1 MTSVP
6 MIEIWRGNLAE
17 EVHYGHAV
25 ICGADGQV
33 VSAWG
38 DPTALIYP
46 RSSCKIIQALPLVES
61 GAADAAGLTARHL
74 ALACASHKGGAI
86 HTDLVADWLKGI
98 GCGESDLLCGV
109 QEPGDTD
116 ARDNL
121 IRRGEHACQLHNNC
135 SGKHAGFLTLAG
147 HIGAGR
153 DYVAIDHP
161 VQQSFAEAFADLTD
175 RPVDGWGVDGCSA
188 PNFVVPVA
196 GLARAMAR
204 LANSGSAGGA
214 RDAAAARLRDAMRAH
229 PELVGGKGSAC
240 TDLMQALS
248 GRGVVKVGGSDV
260 YTAMLPELGLGIA
273 VKITDGSLTAVRA
286 AITALLIRVGALD
299 RGHPAAERYL
309 TGKLR
314 NWRGLAT
321 GQIRLAPGFG

>member
-6 MIEIWRGNLAE
+6 MIEIWRGDLAE
-17 EVHYGHAV
+17 EVHLGHAV
-25 ICGADGQV
+25 ICGAGGQIL
-33 VSAWG
+33 SAWG
-38 DPTALIYP
+38 DTDALIYP

-61 GAADAAGLTARHL
+61 GAADAAGLTDRHL
-74 ALACASHKGGAI
+74 ALACASHRGGVI

-98 GCGESDLLCGV
+98 GRGESDLLCGV

-116 ARDNL
+116 ARDGL

-147 HIGAGR
+147 HLGAGLQ
-153 DYVAIDHP
+153 YVAIDHP
-161 VQQSFAEAFADLTD
+161 VQRAFAEAFADLTD

-204 LANSGSAGGA
+204 LARSGKGGGV
-214 RDAAAARLRDAMRAH
+214 RDAAAARLRDAMIAH
-229 PELVGGKGSAC
+229 PGLVGGNGSAC
-240 TDLMQALS
+240 TDLMQAI
-248 GRGVVKVGGSDV
+248 GGKGVVKVGGDDV
-260 YTAMLPELGLGIA
+260 YAAMLPDLGLGIA
-273 VKITDGSLTAVRA
+273 VKITDGSKVAVRA
-286 AITALLIRVGALD
+286 AITALLVRVGALEA
-299 RGHPAAERYL
+299 GHPAAEKYL

-314 NWRGLAT
+314 NRRGLVT
-321 GQIRLAPGFG
+321 GDIRLAPGFA